1 MEAQMKTVTTKS
13 PAPRTHEQ
21 TAATPPATELAAALR
36 DVAFVLQMTR
46 RVKSAI
52 LADQPEPKSAARRT
66 EGKPEHLVGV

>member
-1 MEAQMKTVTTKS
+1 MKTVTTKS
-13 PAPRTHEQ
+13 PAPRNHQQ
-21 TAATPPATELAAALR
+21 TAATPSATEIASALR

-52 LADQPEPKSAARRT
+52 LADQPEPKAAARRV